1 MPRRLFVATFV
12 LTSLASGAS
21 PAVAQVSSNGFLVKH
36 ETSIGAPPARVYDA
50 LVGQVGLWW
59 DSAHTFSGD
68 AKNLSIDARP
78 GGCFCERLPD
88 GGGVEHLR
96 VVHVAPGKLL
106 RMSGALGPLQA
117 SGLAGNLT
125 WRLTSASG
133 GTVVELS
140 YSVGGFMEG
149 DFETIAPAVEAV
161 LGEQLR
167 RLELF
172 IETGRATQEA
182 GS

>member
-12 LTSLASGAS
+12 LMSLTTGAS
-21 PAVAQVSSNGFLVKH
+21 PAVAQVSSHGFLVKL
-36 ETSIGAPPARVYDA
+36 EASIDAPPKQVYDA
-50 LVGQVGLWW
+50 LVEQVGQWW

-68 AKNLSIDARP
+68 ARNLSIDARP

-96 VVHVAPGKLL
+96 VVHAAPGKLL

-117 SGLAGNLT
+117 SGLAGSMTWKLT
-125 WRLTSASG
+125 GVSG
-133 GTVVELS
+133 GTVVELW

-149 DFETIAPAVEAV
+149 DFETIAPAVEVV
-161 LGEQLR
+161 LGEQLG

-172 IETGRATQEA
+172 IETGKATQEA